1 LARRLAFPPGRAPGK
16 RQRGFELPDELP
28 DEPLLPVAEPLEL
41 PGLEVPEGEVPVVPL
56 APELSELPLVVPPML
71 PPERVFTS
79 APASMPLERG
89 RVAPRRPSGAVLV
102 VPARPPLFELQAP
115 TPASMAAAEAT
126 VIHLLSFIGV
136 PL

>member
-1 LARRLAFPPGRAPGK
+1 M
-16 RQRGFELPDELP
+16 
-28 DEPLLPVAEPLEL
+28 
-41 PGLEVPEGEVPVVPL
+41 PL

-89 RVAPRRPSGAVLV
+89 RVAPRRPSGALEV

-115 TPASMAAAEAT
+115 TPASIAAAEAR
-126 VIHLLSFIGV
+126 VIHLLSFIGGSSVRVV
-136 PL
+136 PEACALTPSPQARGARKPGEHARRHPPRYTDAS